1 MTHNAPSTGRL
12 IFFDN
17 LRYLFVLFVVV
28 EHSAHT
34 WDGLDWWAV
43 AEPGISLL
51 AAWLAAFSDVFAMP
65 LLFYIAGY
73 FALPNLQ
80 KKGLAGFVVGKL
92 KRLGI
97 PWLICILVVTPIFL
111 LIYHYTRGGMSL
123 SQSYLAIWLEEM
135 HKALQFNSGFIL
147 FTNQFSQ
154 HYMWFLSL
162 LMLFFFL
169 FALFSLF
176 ARNWLDG
183 AHKKWEPRP
192 ATATSAFLQ
201 FAGIGLVTAVL
212 SSAGVMLNMHLTGE
226 PEPWFIVGNLI
237 QFRPSRLV
245 FYLIYFGLGVATYR
259 NKWLERGWFPG
270 GSKIWVAA
278 FAVLL
283 PAFSA
288 AFYLFRFGTPEMEVI
303 YAPVYYIML
312 NFLCAACL
320 GLSVSLGHKYWN
332 RPRALDRSLAANSYN
347 IYLSHYVFVICA
359 QLVLLP
365 LGAIPLTVKFIIA
378 ALCSGLLAYASS
390 RWFITPR
397 PRLAVLATFGLW
409 AVMVLF
415 VRP

>member
-1 MTHNAPSTGRL
+1 MTNNTPPQGRL

-34 WDGLDWWAV
+34 YDGLSWWAV

-80 KKGLAGFVVGKL
+80 KKGLAGFVIGKL

-111 LIYHYTRGGMSL
+111 LIYSYTRGGMSL
-123 SQSYLAIWLEEM
+123 SQSYLALWLEEM
-135 HKALQFNSGFIL
+135 HKALQFNTGFIL
-147 FTNQFSQ
+147 TTNRFSQ

-169 FALFSLF
+169 FALIGVF
-176 ARNWLDG
+176 ARHWLDG

-192 ATATSAFLQ
+192 ATASSALLQ

-212 SSAGVMLNMHLTGE
+212 SSASVMLYMHLTGE

-237 QFRPSRLV
+237 QFRPTRLV

-259 NKWLERGWFPG
+259 NKWIERGRFPG
-270 GSKIWVAA
+270 SPKVWVMA

-283 PAFSA
+283 PAYSA
-288 AFYLFRFGTPEMEVI
+288 AFYLFRFGAPEMEAI
-303 YAPVYYIML
+303 YAPVYYLIL

-320 GLSVSLGHKYWN
+320 GLSVSLGHAYWN
-332 RPRALDRSLAANSYN
+332 RPRPLDRSLAANSYN
-347 IYLSHYVFVICA
+347 IYLSHYLFVMTT
-359 QLVLLP
+359 QLILLP
-365 LGAIPLTVKFIIA
+365 LNAIPLTVKFILA
-378 ALCSGLLAYASS
+378 ALSSGLLAYAAS
-390 RWFITPR
+390 RWLITPH
-397 PRLAVLATFGLW
+397 PRLAALAAFGLW

-415 VRP
+415 VQP